1 MRRGSRAAT
10 SFPFRRVLLFA
21 WNPLLRSN
29 RSLSLAALPGL
40 AFLAGGLLGCAEAAL
55 YLIRYPGLRPM
66 VVPQLLVSSA
76 AVGLFLLVGT
86 LIPMA
91 IARLLASRAT
101 GRDSVWQFGNALALL
116 LAGAAGVMLL
126 ASFRSTIAFRHL
138 PGGDISRLL
147 AQLALVLLSL
157 VVAGWLT
164 PRLVRALRGG
174 GWLARVAVRGKGL
187 LLAALVWTLVAF
199 FGARVQGAPAVGVAA
214 AGEHEPNVVLIS
226 IDTLRADH
234 LQVYG
239 YERATSPNIARLAE
253 EGVLFT
259 NAATTWPSSAPGH
272 ASMLT
277 GLYPPTHGVMGNG
290 YRLSSVVPT
299 LGEAAR
305 AKGLRTGGFINNPWL
320 SYTLGFAQG
329 FDTYFD
335 AERVEVAHEAWPELL
350 LQNVSLYRLLLGL
363 RPGER
368 QPATRLA
375 TQWLAH
381 HKDERFFLFL
391 HLLDPHQPYTP
402 DPQFRDRFLRT
413 TGAADPG
420 DTRVF
425 MGKAHKE
432 GGHGMGRNTG
442 ERVEMTPE
450 QEAAVVARYDECVAN
465 ADARIG
471 QLLDALDALGLA
483 RNTLVV
489 LTADHG
495 ENMTA
500 NEPRFHH
507 EGLYESTLRVPL
519 VVRGPGVD
527 RLRAKADAPVS
538 LVDIFPTVADLVGL
552 DLPPVISGVSLAREP
567 LAVLREREL
576 LAIQGTPGPGQSR
589 AVRTERWKF
598 LHSPVVGEILV
609 PLPVRTLGADPDSSV
624 RYPDLADRLAAR
636 LDPLYSAAEENAYP
650 SEEGTEELDP
660 KRIEQLKAL
669 GYLN

>member
-1 MRRGSRAAT
+1 M
-10 SFPFRRVLLFA
+10 
-21 WNPLLRSN
+21 
-29 RSLSLAALPGL
+29 
-40 AFLAGGLLGCAEAAL
+40 AGALLGCAEAAV

-66 VVPQLLVSSA
+66 AAAQLLVSSA

-86 LIPMA
+86 FVPML
-91 IARLLASRAT
+91 IARALAARAAE
-101 GRDSVWQFGNALALL
+101 RDRVWQFGSALALL
-116 LAGAAGVMLL
+116 LAGSAGVMVL
-126 ASFRSTIAFRHL
+126 ASFRSTIVFRHL
-138 PGGDISRLL
+138 PGGDLSRLVT
-147 AQLALVLLSL
+147 QLALVALSL
-157 VVAGWLT
+157 AAAAWLT
-164 PRLVRALRGG
+164 PRLVRALRGDG
-174 GWLARVAVRGKGL
+174 LLTRAATRGKELL
-187 LLAALVWTLVAF
+187 LLALVWVVVALL
-199 FGARVQGAPAVGVAA
+199 GVRVLGMGPAAS
-214 AGEHEPNVVLIS
+214 AGSSSGPNVVLIS

-239 YERATSPNIARLAE
+239 YDRPTSPNIARLAK

-259 NAATTWPSSAPGH
+259 NATTTWPSSAPGH

-290 YRLSSVVPT
+290 YRLSEVVPT
-299 LGEAAR
+299 MGEAAR
-305 AKGLRTGGFINNPWL
+305 AKGFRTGGFINNPWL

-329 FDTYFD
+329 FETYFD
-335 AERVEVAHEAWPELL
+335 AERVEVAEEAWPELL

-375 TQWLAH
+375 TEWLERH
-381 HKDERFFLFL
+381 RNERFFLFL

-402 DPQFRDRFLRT
+402 DPEFRDRFLRD

-425 MGKAHKE
+425 MGKARKE

-442 ERVEMTPE
+442 ERVEMTKE
-450 QEAAVVARYDECVAN
+450 QEAAVMARYDECVAN

-483 RNTLVV
+483 QNTLVV

-495 ENMTA
+495 ENMTD

-519 VVRGPGVD
+519 VIRGPGAE

-538 LVDIFPTVADLVGL
+538 LVDIFPSVADLVGL
-552 DLPPVISGVSLAREP
+552 DLPPVISGVSLVQEP
-567 LAVLREREL
+567 VEALRKRGL
-576 LAIQGTPGPGQSR
+576 LAIEGTPGPGQSR
-589 AVRTERWKF
+589 AVRTAKWK
-598 LHSPVVGEILV
+598 LLQSPVVGEILV
-609 PLPVRTLGADPDSSV
+609 PVPEQHPGADPDSSA
-624 RYPDLADRLAAR
+624 RYPAVAESLAAL
-636 LDPLYSAAEENAYP
+636 LDPLYSAAQQNAYP
-650 SEEGTEELDP
+650 SEKGTEELDP
-660 KRIEQLKAL
+660 QRIKQLKAL